1 MSLATLS
8 CEETY
13 AAYYNAL
20 DEGEEAL
27 SFAEF
32 MEALWSF
39 YHDSK

>member
-8 CEETY
+8 YEEMY
-13 AAYYNAL
+13 EAYYNTL
-20 DEGEEAL
+20 DEGEAL

-39 YHDSK
+39 YHDTK

>member
-8 CEETY
+8 YEEMY
-13 AAYYNAL
+13 EAYYNTL

-39 YHDSK
+39 YHDTK